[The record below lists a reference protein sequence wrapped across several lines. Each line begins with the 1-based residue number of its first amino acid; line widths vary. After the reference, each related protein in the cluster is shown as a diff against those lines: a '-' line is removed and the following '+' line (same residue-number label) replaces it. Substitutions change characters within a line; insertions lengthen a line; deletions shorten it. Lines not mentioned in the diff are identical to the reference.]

1 MTYFCYHL
9 SSSFIAFSM
18 IGFLLELLYH
28 SFPSGSVLQSKFGHN
43 PAKLVWLCVLYPVQ
57 WYTQPQN
64 EFAETVYDTPLRECK
79 CSANDCKQKEQ
90 RKRLVGGEN
99 VRSVINGS
107 STWMAAS
114 FTNPETSPSPCGKD
128 DEATSACEPYPSLQ
142 VL

>member
-1 MTYFCYHL
+1 MTYLCYHL
-9 SSSFIAFSM
+9 PSGLIAFSM

-43 PAKLVWLCVLYPVQ
+43 STKLVWFCVLYSVQ

-64 EFAETVYDTPLRECK
+64 EFAETVYDT
-79 CSANDCKQKEQ
+79 QKE
-90 RKRLVGGEN
+90 RRERLVEGEN

-107 STWMAAS
+107 STWIAAS
-114 FTNPETSPSPCGKD
+114 FANPETSPSPCGKD
-128 DEATSACEPYPSLQ
+128 DEATSVCEPYPSLQ